1 MKLVSG
7 ILGGLHR
14 TFSALGRTPLVGR
27 LFGAAQGGMERLF
40 QRWAP
45 PASHDQARNWRA
57 DADWA
62 MLQQEP
68 LRARALLRACT
79 LALLILIVWAGFAQM
94 DEVTRG
100 VGRVVPSSQ
109 IQIVQSMDG
118 GMVADIFVR
127 EGQRVQAGELVMRI
141 EPTRF
146 VSSLRENQSQIL
158 ALQAR
163 VARLR
168 AIVEG
173 HPFILPAEVERDA
186 PEVGL
191 RERQLYDSQ
200 RAEID
205 AQVGIA
211 RQQLNQ
217 RDHELQEAEAQHAQ
231 TLRAIDLATQE
242 IKATEPLLATGAAS
256 EVELLR
262 LRRELSRLRG
272 DREQFTAQIAR
283 VQAAILESRRKI
295 SEVELT
301 YRNLRG
307 GELAEAQTKL
317 NGLSEGGAALEDKVS
332 KTEIRSPVR
341 GIVKRLLINTR
352 GGVVQAGRDVV
363 EIVPVDDSLVIE
375 AKVRPKDIAFL
386 RPQQTALV
394 KFTAYDAT
402 IYGGLE
408 AQVENIGADTV
419 YEEQGAQ
426 RGEAFYI
433 VRVRTRHSSLGPD
446 LPIMPG
452 MVAQVD
458 ITTGRKT
465 LLTYLLKPVLR
476 AKSEAFTER

>member
-1 MKLVSG
+1 MKLISG

-14 TFSALGRTPLVGR
+14 TFSALGRIPLVGR
-27 LFGAAQGGMERLF
+27 LFGAARRGVERLF

-45 PASHDQARNWRA
+45 PDSHEDTRSWRA

-68 LRARALLRACT
+68 LRARALLRACA
-79 LALLILIVWAGFAQM
+79 LALLILIVWAGFAQV

-100 VGRVVPSSQ
+100 EGRVVPSSQ
-109 IQIVQSMDG
+109 VQIVQSMDG
-118 GMVADIFVR
+118 GMVAEIFVR
-127 EGQRVQAGELVMRI
+127 EGQQVKAGELVMRI

-146 VSSLRENQSQIL
+146 VSTLRENQSQIL

-168 AIVEG
+168 ALVEG
-173 HPFILPAEVERDA
+173 RPFALPAEVERDA
-186 PEVGL
+186 PEIGL

-205 AQVGIA
+205 AQIGIA

-217 RDHELQEAEAQHAQ
+217 RDHELQEAQAQHAQ
-231 TLRAIDLATQE
+231 TLRAIELATRE
-242 IKATEPLLATGAAS
+242 IQATEPLLATGAAS

-262 LRRELSRLRG
+262 LRRDLSKLRG

-283 VQAAILESRRKI
+283 VQSAILESRRKI

-307 GELAEAQTKL
+307 GELAEAQARL

-341 GIVKRLLINTR
+341 GIVKRLLINTQ

-386 RPQQTALV
+386 RPQQPALV

-408 AQVENIGADTV
+408 ARVENIGADTV
-419 YEEQGAQ
+419 IEEQGAQ

-433 VRVRTRHSSLGPD
+433 VRVRTRLSSLGPD

-452 MVAQVD
+452 MVAEVD

-476 AKSEAFTER
+476 AKAEAFTER

>member
-100 VGRVVPSSQ
+100 EGRVVPSSQ

-173 HPFILPAEVERDA
+173 RPFILPTEVERDA
-186 PEVGL
+186 PEIGL

-205 AQVGIA
+205 AQIGIA
-211 RQQLNQ
+211 HQQLNQ
-217 RDHELQEAEAQHAQ
+217 RDHELQEAQAQHAQ
-231 TLRAIDLATQE
+231 TLRAIELATQE

-295 SEVELT
+295 TEVELT

-341 GIVKRLLINTR
+341 GIVKRLLINTQ

-375 AKVRPKDIAFL
+375 AKVRPQDIAFL

-433 VRVRTRHSSLGPD
+433 VRVRTRRSSLGPD